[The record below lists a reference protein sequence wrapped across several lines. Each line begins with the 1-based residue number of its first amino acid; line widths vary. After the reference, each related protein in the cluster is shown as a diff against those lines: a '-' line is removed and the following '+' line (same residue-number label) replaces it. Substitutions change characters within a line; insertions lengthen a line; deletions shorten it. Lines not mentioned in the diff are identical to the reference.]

1 MSLCM
6 LVRDFG
12 KLLDGF
18 FFEEVFGHTVFVQTF
33 CFEHCVNDVLETL
46 MLVLDYGFGFR
57 RSCVGCGLT
66 SVLLVS
72 AAFLCFLRCLLFFCF
87 SVYCVFRLLRVIM

>member
-12 KLLDGF
+12 KLFDGF
-18 FFEEVFGHTVFVQTF
+18 LKRFGHTVFVQTF
-33 CFEHCVNDVLETL
+33 CFEHCVNDILETL
-46 MLVLDYGFGFR
+46 MLVLDYDFGFR
-57 RSCVGCGLT
+57 RRCVGCGLT

-72 AAFLCFLRCLLFFCF
+72 ADPF
-87 SVYCVFRLLRVIM
+87 

>member
-1 MSLCM
+1 M
-6 LVRDFG
+6 
-12 KLLDGF
+12 GF
-18 FFEEVFGHTVFVQTF
+18 FKEVFGHTVFAQTF

-72 AAFLCFLRCLLFFCF
+72 AAFLSSFGLVAFLLF
-87 SVYCVFRLLRVIM
+87 